1 MIPLVLLA
9 LSGCGPS
16 RSEIKDQREQAQYH
30 YDLAYGYFFDK
41 KTERGEAALLEIL
54 KSIEIKEDNADAHL
68 LAGLVFM
75 GRRRPVDAIRHY
87 RRSLVLQPDL
97 YYAQNNLAAAYLSME
112 RYDEAIKVLQKLAG
126 TILYDQQ
133 GHAQNNLGW
142 AYFKKGD
149 LMKARKHFHDAIML
163 TPQLCPPRNNLGM
176 LYLKQN
182 KLELADKYL
191 RQAIERCPSY
201 AEPAYHMGR
210 LLFRRGDSEAARKH
224 FELCLKYAGESPLA
238 DQCAERLRPIRAAA
252 GRREAQ

>member
-1 MIPLVLLA
+1 MIPLVFLV

-16 RSEIKDQREQAQYH
+16 RSEVKEQREQAQYH

-54 KSIEIKEDNADAHL
+54 QSIEIKEDNPDAHL

-75 GRRRPVDAIRHY
+75 GRQRPVDAIRHY
-87 RRSLVLQPDL
+87 RRALELQPDL
-97 YYAQNNLAAAYLSME
+97 FYAQNNLATAYLSMD
-112 RYDEAIKVLQKLAG
+112 RYDEAIEVLQSLVG
-126 TILYDQQ
+126 NILYDQQ

-142 AYFKKGD
+142 AFYKKGD
-149 LMKARKHFHDAIML
+149 ALKARQHFHKAITL

-176 LYLKQN
+176 LYLEQN
-182 KLELADKYL
+182 KFEKAEKYL

-210 LLFRRGDSEAARKH
+210 LLIRRGDSEAARKN
-224 FELCLKYAGESPLA
+224 FEQCLKYAGESPLA